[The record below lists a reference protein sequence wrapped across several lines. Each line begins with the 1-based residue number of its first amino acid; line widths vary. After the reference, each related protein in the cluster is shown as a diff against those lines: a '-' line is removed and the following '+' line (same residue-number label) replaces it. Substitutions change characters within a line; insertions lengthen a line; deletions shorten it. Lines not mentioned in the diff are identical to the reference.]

1 MKSKHLEPLEWRER
15 HPRCNFCEY
24 YKLAIPAGAH
34 GMGMPDF
41 FKCLVKEKT
50 INYSKMPRPWC
61 KCFKV
66 KLEKE
71 FRKELTT
78 NEGN

>member
-15 HPRCNFCEY
+15 HPRCSFCEH
-24 YKLAIPAGAH
+24 YKLATPANLNLA
-34 GMGMPDF
+34 MPDL
-41 FKCLVKEKT
+41 FKCNVKDKM
-50 INYSKMPRPWC
+50 IYHAHMPRPWC

-71 FRKELTT
+71 FKKELTT